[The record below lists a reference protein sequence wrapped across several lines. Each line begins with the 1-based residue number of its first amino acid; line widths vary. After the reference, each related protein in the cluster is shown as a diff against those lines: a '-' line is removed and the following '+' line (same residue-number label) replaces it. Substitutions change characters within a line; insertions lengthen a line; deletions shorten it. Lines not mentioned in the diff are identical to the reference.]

1 MCNSNY
7 NPDDFAS
14 DSLDADP
21 RADLPIHVADPCNSP
36 IWVENQDGSGQ
47 WSDGWTGGLSSEE
60 YRNLPIEDQSMDAF
74 APGVIDDYDL
84 DIDTPF

>member
-7 NPDDFAS
+7 NPDDYAS

-21 RADLPIHVADPCNSP
+21 RADEDA
-36 IWVENQDGSGQ
+36 IWTENEDGSGQ
-47 WSDGWTGGLSSEE
+47 WSDGWTGELSDDE
-60 YRNLPIEDQSMDAF
+60 YRKLPFEYQSMDAF

-84 DIDTPF
+84 DIDAPF

>member
-1 MCNSNY
+1 MCNPNY
-7 NPDDFAS
+7 NPNDFAA

-21 RADLPIHVADPCNSP
+21 RADFDV
-36 IWVENQDGSGQ
+36 IWIENEDGSGQ
-47 WSDGWTGGLSSEE
+47 WSDGWTGGLSDEE

-84 DIDTPF
+84 DIDAPF